1 MKKSSLKYLG
11 VTAAALLAVAPIA
24 APVVSTV
31 AQPGVTVKAADATL
45 QTALDAAFKDASVPA
60 STISALADSPVSLVA
75 AGSESADYDTV
86 KADAFLKLFNS
97 ADQGSNFGTNKIVA
111 SIEGQEASSWTV
123 IKNVLSNSAAG
134 ATYKVDFKVIDGK
147 GNSLAS
153 KTVNLTIQNPA
164 ATTVN
169 ATFADT
175 TVKVGDPI
183 SGSTSVAAYTNILK
197 DLAIKSN
204 GTTVNV
210 SANAI
215 TKVEYKYG
223 DEASTTDLSTLKPVV
238 DAGKFAQPAG
248 FTQTITLSANDA
260 SLSAIKGNVSNDGK
274 SGLTYDSATA
284 TYTIKRHVTVNG
296 DNQAQ
301 LSPVYKYNGSLYG
314 NGQTLPL
321 DSTDTNALTLAVG
334 GDVATAINT
343 FIGHVTPQNSINDV
357 NGKPLVATDVDYSKV
372 DQTKPGT
379 YTATISW
386 ANDKGLVSKVMFP
399 VVITNSVSASAP
411 VIDLG
416 TPVNP
421 TITVGSKFDPWAG
434 VSATES
440 KNNATAV
447 PKERMSVAGSVDTS
461 KAGQYILTYTATNVL
476 GEKSTSV
483 RVVTVTAGASTET
496 GTLYVNYVPGYG
508 IAVWN
513 NYTADRKAT
522 DKKLAHGTAWKY
534 FATATDENGN
544 LWYNLGGNQW
554 VDGKYISFT
563 KPGNSGE
570 SNEITPITA
579 VGTVNYVP
587 GYGIAI
593 WGKPAADV
601 TSKKLAHGTSW
612 KVFAKTTVNGTTW
625 YNLGGN
631 QWISGKYFI
640 LK

>member
-45 QTALDAAFKDASVPA
+45 QSALDAAFKDATVPA
-60 STISALADSPVSLVA
+60 SEISNIADSKVA
-75 AGSESADYDTV
+75 VNGASASYSEIKSDD
-86 KADAFLKLFNS
+86 FLKLFNVATA
-97 ADQGSNFGTNKIVA
+97 ADNFGNNKISAV
-111 SIEGQEASSWTV
+111 IEGQESSSWSV
-123 IKNVLSNSAAG
+123 IKNILTNSAAG
-134 ATYKVDFKVIDGK
+134 ATYKVDFKVLDSK
-147 GNSLAS
+147 GTVQAT

-164 ATTVN
+164 ASSVN

-175 TVKVGDPI
+175 TVKVGDTVTGP
-183 SGSTSVAAYTNILK
+183 TSIAAYTNVLK

-204 GTTVNV
+204 GSAVNV

-215 TKVEYKYG
+215 QDVEYTYG
-223 DEASTTDLSTLKPVV
+223 TTTTSDLSTLAPVV
-238 DAGKFAQPAG
+238 ASGKFAQPAG
-248 FTQTITLSANDA
+248 FTQKITLDANDA
-260 SLSAIKGNVSNDGK
+260 SLSAIKGNVTANDK
-274 SGLTYDSATA
+274 SGLTYDATA
-284 TYTIKRHVTVNG
+284 GTYTITRHVTVNG

-321 DSTDTNALTLAVG
+321 DSTDTTTLTLPVG
-334 GDVATAINT
+334 GNVATAINT
-343 FIGHVTPQNSINDV
+343 FIAKVTPQNNINDSTA
-357 NGKPLVATDVDYSKV
+357 KTLAATDVDYSKV

-411 VIDLG
+411 VITVAG
-416 TPVNP
+416 TVNP

-434 VSATES
+434 VTATES
-440 KNNATAV
+440 KDNNTAI
-447 PKERMSVAGSVDTS
+447 PKERLSVAGTVDTS

-483 RVVTVTAGASTET
+483 RVVTVQAGSSTEA

-508 IAVWN
+508 IAVWD

-522 DKKLAHGTAWKY
+522 STKLAHGTAWKY
-534 FATATDENGN
+534 FATATDANGN
-544 LWYNLGGNQW
+544 MWYNLGGNQW

-570 SNEITPITA
+570 TNEITPISA